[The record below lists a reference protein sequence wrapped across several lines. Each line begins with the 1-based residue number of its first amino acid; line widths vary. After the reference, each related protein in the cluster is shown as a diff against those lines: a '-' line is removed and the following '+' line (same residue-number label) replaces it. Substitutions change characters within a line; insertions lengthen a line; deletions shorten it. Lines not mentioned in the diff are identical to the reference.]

1 MKPKL
6 IVGILLVLLGAGVFV
21 YNESFLRP
29 EREAREMMVEATM
42 IYERGD
48 KESINQAINIFTKV
62 IAKYPSSRLIP
73 EAYYLIGQCYER
85 IGLNRLAFLKYS
97 YLIKNNHPHLS
108 ADLRKEVMIRLARL
122 NVIRQYNEEGI
133 NQLYAL
139 LNANYNRDLRSRI
152 YSELGHTYL
161 RLGEYQRS
169 RRMFDIALAEN
180 GTNEEALVGKARAFK
195 HLGMDDDAYD
205 TYEYFLRYYGAVS
218 QYASDVRSAYRDQA
232 YRSGLAAF
240 RKGSYEGAI
249 SYFNRVLKN
258 FPDDRLAE
266 NAMYWIG
273 ESNFAQRR
281 FDTAISWFNR
291 ALSNSQYHK
300 DEDAQIKKGY
310 AYFLS
315 KRFDLAAREFQTY
328 LRNYPAGRHA
338 ATAREWKSMS
348 TKELLYR
355 IEGRKTPDEA
365 DEEESPT
372 PDDSTGRKI
381 TPRGGSDE
389 EVAGEYGGEDS
400 ADDGKI
406 ELENVAEL

>member
-6 IVGILLVLLGAGVFV
+6 IVGILLVVLGIGVFV

-29 EREAREMMVEATM
+29 EREAREMMVEANM
-42 IYERGD
+42 IFERGD
-48 KESINQAINIFTKV
+48 KDSINQAINIFTKV

-85 IGLNRLAFLKYS
+85 MGLNRLAFLKYS
-97 YLIKNNHPHLS
+97 YLIKNNHPYLT

-122 NVIRQYNEEGI
+122 NVLKQYNEEGI
-133 NQLYAL
+133 NQLYGL
-139 LNANYNRDLRSRI
+139 LNANYNRELRSRI

-169 RRMFDIALAEN
+169 RRMFDIALTEN

-195 HLGMDDDAYD
+195 RLGMDDDAYD

-218 QYASDVRSAYRDQA
+218 QYTSDVRSAYRDQA
-232 YRSGLAAF
+232 YKSGLTAF
-240 RKGSYEGAI
+240 RKGSYDGAI
-249 SYFNRVLKN
+249 SYFSRVLKN
-258 FPDDRLAE
+258 FPEDRLAE
-266 NAMYWIG
+266 NALYWIG
-273 ESNFAQRR
+273 ESNFAVRR

-291 ALSNSQYHK
+291 VLGNSFYHK
-300 DEDAQIKKGY
+300 DQDAQIKKGY

-328 LRNYPAGRHA
+328 LRNYPTGQHA

-355 IEGRKTPDEA
+355 IEGKKAREENDE
-365 DEEESPT
+365 DESLAPEDSPGKS
-372 PDDSTGRKI
+372 PSA
-381 TPRGGSDE
+381 RGESDE
-389 EVAGEYGGEDS
+389 EVAGDYGDGGEMD
-400 ADDGKI
+400 AEKI

>member
-6 IVGILLVLLGAGVFV
+6 IVGMLLVVLGVGVFV
-21 YNESFLRP
+21 YNENFLKP
-29 EREAREMMVEATM
+29 EREAREMMVEAKM

-48 KESINQAINIFTKV
+48 KDSINQAINIFTKV

-73 EAYYLIGQCYER
+73 DAYYLIGQCYER

-97 YLIKNNHPHLS
+97 YLIKNNHPYLS

-122 NVIRQYNEEGI
+122 NVLKQYNEEGI
-133 NQLYAL
+133 NQLYGL
-139 LNANYNRDLRSRI
+139 LNANYNKELRSRI

-169 RRMFDIALAEN
+169 GRMFDIALAEN
-180 GTNEEALVGKARAFK
+180 GSNEEALVGKARVFK
-195 HLGMDDDAYD
+195 RLGMDDDAYD
-205 TYEYFLRYYGAVS
+205 TYENFLRYYGAVS

-232 YRSGLAAF
+232 YRSGLDAF
-240 RKGSYEGAI
+240 GKGSYDRAI
-249 SYFNRVLKN
+249 SFFSRVLKN
-258 FPDDRLAE
+258 FPEDRLAE

-273 ESNFAQRR
+273 ESSFALRR

-291 ALSNSQYHK
+291 TLGNSFYHK
-300 DEDAQIKKGY
+300 DQDAQIKKGY
-310 AYFLS
+310 AYFLG

-328 LRNYPAGRHA
+328 LRNYPTGQHA

-355 IEGRKTPDEA
+355 IEGKKVPDEG
-365 DEEESPT
+365 DEDDSVPPE
-372 PDDSTGRKI
+372 DSTGKS
-381 TPRGGSDE
+381 PSARGESDE
-389 EVAGEYGGEDS
+389 EVAGDYGYGGDMNVE
-400 ADDGKI
+400 KI

>member
-29 EREAREMMVEATM
+29 EREAREMMVEAKM

-48 KESINQAINIFTKV
+48 KDSINQAINIFTKV

-281 FDTAISWFNR
+281 FDTAIMWFNR

-328 LRNYPAGRHA
+328 LRNYPTGRHA

-355 IEGRKTPDEA
+355 IEGKKTPDEA
-365 DEEESPT
+365 DEEESPA
-372 PDDSTGRKI
+372 PDDSTGRKV

>member
-6 IVGILLVLLGAGVFV
+6 IVGMLLIVLGVGVFV
-21 YNESFLRP
+21 YNENFLKP
-29 EREAREMMVEATM
+29 EREAREMMVEAKM

-48 KESINQAINIFTKV
+48 KDSINQAINIFTKV
-62 IAKYPSSRLIP
+62 IAKHPSSRLIP

-85 IGLNRLAFLKYS
+85 MGLNRLAFLKYS
-97 YLIKNNHPHLS
+97 YLIKNNHPYLS
-108 ADLRKEVMIRLARL
+108 TDLRKEVLIRLARL
-122 NVIRQYNEEGI
+122 NVLKQYNEEGI

-139 LNANYNRDLRSRI
+139 LNSNYNRELRSRI

-195 HLGMDDDAYD
+195 RLGMDDDAYD

-232 YRSGLAAF
+232 YRSGLASF
-240 RKGSYEGAI
+240 RKGSYDGAI
-249 SYFNRVLKN
+249 SYFGRVLKN
-258 FPDDRLAE
+258 FPEDRLAE

-273 ESNFAQRR
+273 ESSFALRR
-281 FDTAISWFNR
+281 FDIAISWFNR
-291 ALSNSQYHK
+291 TLANSFYHK
-300 DEDAQIKKGY
+300 DQDAQIKKGY

-328 LRNYPAGRHA
+328 LRNYPAGQHA

-355 IEGRKTPDEA
+355 IEGKNARDES
-365 DEEESPT
+365 DEDESVPPEDTTGKGPT
-372 PDDSTGRKI
+372 A
-381 TPRGGSDE
+381 RGGSDE
-389 EVAGEYGGEDS
+389 EVAGDYEDGGDMDAE
-400 ADDGKI
+400 KI

>member
-6 IVGILLVLLGAGVFV
+6 IVGILLVALGAGVFV
-21 YNESFLRP
+21 YNESYLRP
-29 EREAREMMVEATM
+29 EREAREMMVEAKM

-48 KESINQAINIFTKV
+48 KDSINQAINIFTKV
-62 IAKYPSSRLIP
+62 IAKYSSSRLIP

-85 IGLNRLAFLKYS
+85 MGLNRLAFLKYS

-122 NVIRQYNEEGI
+122 NVLKQYNEEGI

-139 LNANYNRDLRSRI
+139 LSANYNRDLRSRI

-195 HLGMDDDAYD
+195 RLGMDDEAYD

-232 YRSGLAAF
+232 YKSGLDAF
-240 RKGSYEGAI
+240 RKGSYERAI
-249 SYFNRVLKN
+249 SYLGRVLKN

-291 ALSNSQYHK
+291 VLSNSQYNK
-300 DEDAQIKKGY
+300 DQDAQIKKGY

-348 TKELLYR
+348 TRELLYR
-355 IEGRKTPDEA
+355 IEGKKATDESDEDEA
-365 DEEESPT
+365 EGPAEPAGKK
-372 PDDSTGRKI
+372 PG
-381 TPRGGSDE
+381 PHVGSDE
-389 EVAGEYGGEDS
+389 EVAGEYGEDD
-400 ADDGKI
+400 ADGGKI